1 MGWLFFIAPDQSYA
15 DEVTVQ
21 VSPAPSE
28 TSTVTIQ
35 VTAQI
40 AVDTA
45 QAAVT
50 EAQTTV
56 QSVNTQSN
64 SLANP
69 TPVDQAIAQAQTAI
83 DNVNQNIQT
92 IQVSVSD
99 LNAAQTAV
107 TTQESVVQSST
118 ENVAQ
123 AQTSVTQA
131 ESNVAQATQEVAQAT
146 TQVATDTQ
154 TLTTQTQ
161 VLEQAQ
167 TNLTNAQTT
176 LVNASAAVDAQE
188 PVVATAQANKDAA
201 QAVVN
206 SNTSAGL
213 TMTVYSNPGTNQ
225 SPTMGGNVVYT
236 ATDSNGINEQWGSSG
251 PTVNSGTT
259 TVTETF
265 NNNQLN
271 TSIGITVNGTPVST
285 INNNN
290 VYIGNI
296 GWPGGTAGSDPSLSL
311 RQPTAETTITM
322 PTGTTSA
329 GFAVFAKNGNTTGTI
344 TYTDGTTEYYVI
356 QDDVNPNY
364 PNYVH
369 QETFTAPAGKTIA
382 TVTIPTDW
390 DYFAVDNVTA
400 TKPGTAVVTEDFQV
414 RWQGLWT
421 PQYTGTQYITAPA
434 DDGVR
439 LYLDGQL
446 VIDDWVDKGG
456 GGSTADVPT
465 TAGVAKTFDMWYYE
479 NGGGANVSLQRYT
492 GSGWEIIPA
501 SEFSTSTAS
510 ATQLATLTTATQTL
524 NTEQATLSTLQ
535 QAENTAQ
542 TVVADKTAV
551 VAQQVLIVQTAQNDL
566 QISNQVLGQASQNLE
581 SAQQNL
587 NTSQQNLTQ
596 VSQTLN
602 TETQNLTIMQTQVQ
616 SAEIAVSVAVSNL
629 NTSVQTMQTAVANA
643 QSAQTAQSNFEQQQR
658 AAAAAAAA
666 AAAYVPSTP
675 EPPAPVEPT
684 PPTDTP
690 EDPTEPEPET
700 PVDPTPEEPSDNP
713 STDTPTDTTDTTDT
727 TDSTDQTNSDTT
739 DTDSSNEDTSS
750 SDNTDTPS
758 QPSDP
763 VDTPTDN
770 TPSEPQP
777 TVDPTPEPS
786 PQEHSTPESTP
797 GLVENNPNSLPE
809 TTPKLPDASQLV
821 AKVQVDKPGVEN
833 GGIEFFGTKSQPQVI
848 GEDGKLTPPP
858 PPPGSGLPIPP
869 DAITTIDTFIGQPG
883 GTSFNAPDI
892 AVPVIMS
899 YVCTTIQKDGK
910 DIHIDTNGNEHPI
923 EQCTFLPAALDAIP
937 GAGEAIQAMGAAY
950 AAMANIGNDMSPV
963 TRKKAKKVLVL
974 TAAVVAFRRRF
985 GND

>member
-1 MGWLFFIAPDQSYA
+1 LTRKLKLSLFSLFVVGWLFFIAPDQSFA

-28 TSTVTIQ
+28 TSTATIQ
-35 VTAQI
+35 ATAQI
-40 AVDTA
+40 AVETA

-50 EAQTTV
+50 EAQTTI
-56 QSVNTQSN
+56 QSVDTQSN
-64 SLANP
+64 SLTNP
-69 TPVDQAIAQAQTAI
+69 TPVNQAIAQAQTAI

-92 IQVSVSD
+92 VMTAMTDLGTANNNVSLQQVIVESTTASVSQ
-99 LNAAQTAV
+99 AETAV
-107 TTQESVVQSST
+107 T
-118 ENVAQ
+118 
-123 AQTSVTQA
+123 
-131 ESNVAQATQEVAQAT
+131 QATQEVSTAT
-146 TQVATDTQ
+146 AQVATDTQ
-154 TLTTQTQ
+154 ALQTANQ
-161 VLEQAQ
+161 NLEQAQ

-176 LVNASAAVDAQE
+176 LTQASAAVDAQE
-188 PVVATAQANKDAA
+188 PVVATAQTNKDAA

-206 SNTSAGL
+206 SNTSPGL
-213 TMTVYSNPGTNQ
+213 TVTVYSNPGTNQ
-225 SPTMGGNVVYT
+225 SPAMGGNIVYT
-236 ATDSNGINEQWGSSG
+236 GTDTNGINEQWGGGG
-251 PTVNSGTT
+251 PTVNGGTT

-265 NNNQLN
+265 TNG
-271 TSIGITVNGTPVST
+271 TSTYVSIAPVGGVSIGGNWADSAGKTDVVSGSALTIINPSSDVVIDVN
-285 INNNN
+285 
-290 VYIGNI
+290 
-296 GWPGGTAGSDPSLSL
+296 PSN
-311 RQPTAETTITM
+311 
-322 PTGTTSA
+322 TGTVTQVTM
-329 GFAVFAKNGNTTGTI
+329 GVYAKNGDTNIITTNTNGTTTTTVMENNVSATNQASGYTSTETVTGTNI
-344 TYTDGTTEYYVI
+344 DTVTLVKDSDYYV
-356 QDDVNPNY
+356 
-364 PNYVH
+364 
-369 QETFTAPAGKTIA
+369 
-382 TVTIPTDW
+382 
-390 DYFAVDNVTA
+390 VDNITI
-400 TKPGTAVVTEDFQV
+400 TKTTQTTVTEDFQV

-439 LYLDGQL
+439 LYLDGEL
-446 VIDDWVDKGG
+446 IIDDWVDKGG

-479 NGGGANVSLQRYT
+479 NGGGANVSLLRYT

-510 ATQLATLTTATQTL
+510 ATQLATLATATQTL
-524 NTEQATLSTLQ
+524 NTEQATLTTLQ
-535 QAENTAQ
+535 QAETTAQ
-542 TVVADKTAV
+542 NNVTSANQTVSNQTLV
-551 VAQQVLIVQTAQNDL
+551 VQTAQNDL
-566 QISNQVLGQASQNLE
+566 QISNQVLQ
-581 SAQQNL
+581 
-587 NTSQQNLTQ
+587 TSQQNLT
-596 VSQTLN
+596 TANENLTTAN
-602 TETQNLTIMQTQVQ
+602 QNLTTANQNLTNLQ
-616 SAEIAVSVAVSNL
+616 STAQAAEVSASMAISNL
-629 NTSVQTMQTAVANA
+629 NTSVQTMQTAVTNA
-643 QSAQTAQSNFEQQQR
+643 QSAQTVQSNFEQQQR

-666 AAAYVPSTP
+666 VYVPPTP
-675 EPPAPVEPT
+675 EPPTPVEPT

-700 PVDPTPEEPSDNP
+700 PVDPAPEEPSDNP

-739 DTDSSNEDTSS
+739 NTDSSNEDASS

-763 VDTPTDN
+763 ADTPTDN

-809 TTPKLPDASQLV
+809 TTPKLPDPSALV
-821 AKVQVDKPGVEN
+821 PRVQVDKPGVEN

-869 DAITTIDTFIGQPG
+869 DAITTVDTFIGQPG

-899 YVCTTIQKDGK
+899 YVCTTVQKDGK

-923 EQCTFLPAALDAIP
+923 EQCTFLPAALEAIP

-950 AAMANIGNDMSPV
+950 AAIANIGNDMSPV
-963 TRKKAKKVLVL
+963 TRKKAKKVLVV
-974 TAAVVAFRRRF
+974 TAAIVAFRRRF